1 MTAHRGHEAQSLPK
15 RVRDGSSLRGLPGP
29 VILFGSRQ
37 RGTAGARSG
46 FARGLSARCPQG
58 CAAARR
64 AARGRRLKKTKRQ
77 ELAAARHQVIWLYTT
92 CHSVIRPGHDSISR
106 TWSIRWAGEPAAL
119 EQPHPLALRA
129 LLPGGSGTVLSADLR
144 SGLPGSAAPWLR
156 RLLPRPGEVH
166 DYSKPFVCI
175 LL

>member
-29 VILFGSRQ
+29 VNFVWKPAAGNSWGSERLRPGPVSEVPAGLRGRASGGSR
-37 RGTAGARSG
+37 AEI
-46 FARGLSARCPQG
+46 
-58 CAAARR
+58 
-64 AARGRRLKKTKRQ
+64 KKTKRRNLLPPGIRSSGCTQ
-77 ELAAARHQVIWLYTT
+77 R
-92 CHSVIRPGHDSISR
+92 VIRPAHDSISR
-106 TWSIRWAGEPAAL
+106 TWSIRCAGEPAAL
-119 EQPHPLALRA
+119 EQPDPLALRA

>member
-15 RVRDGSSLRGLPGP
+15 RVRDGSSLRGLSGP
-29 VILFGSRQ
+29 VIMFGSRQ

-64 AARGRRLKKTKRQ
+64 AARGRRLKNQNGRNLLPPGIRSSGGTQR
-77 ELAAARHQVIWLYTT
+77 
-92 CHSVIRPGHDSISR
+92 VIRPGHDSISR
-106 TWSIRWAGEPAAL
+106 TWSIRCAGEPAAL
-119 EQPHPLALRA
+119 EQPDPLALRA
-129 LLPGGSGTVLSADLR
+129 LLPGGSGTVLSADPR
-144 SGLPGSAAPWLR
+144 SGLPRSAAPWLR

-175 LL
+175 PL